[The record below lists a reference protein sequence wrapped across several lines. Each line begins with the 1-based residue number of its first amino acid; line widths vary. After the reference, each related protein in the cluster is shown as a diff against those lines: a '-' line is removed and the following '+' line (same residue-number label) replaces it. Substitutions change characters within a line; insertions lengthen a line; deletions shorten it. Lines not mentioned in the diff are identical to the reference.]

1 MKAGRKLFTGT
12 LLAFCAI
19 LLVLC
24 ALLAAGWNRASK
36 TAAGVPDVRN
46 NGTAIQWKY
55 ADGDEW
61 HDLVSI
67 AELRGDD
74 GATARTEPTARM
86 ELTAKTV
93 PMVSTVRTAPNGPLE

>member
-67 AELRGDD
+67 AELRG
-74 GATARTEPTARM
+74 TTEPTARM

-93 PMVSTVRTAPNGPLE
+93 PMVSTVRTAPNVPLG

>member
-1 MKAGRKLFTGT
+1 MKAGGKLFTGT

-46 NGTAIQWKY
+46 NGTAIQ
-55 ADGDEW
+55 
-61 HDLVSI
+61 
-67 AELRGDD
+67 
-74 GATARTEPTARM
+74 
-86 ELTAKTV
+86 
-93 PMVSTVRTAPNGPLE
+93 